1 MRKDLRTIFLFAL
14 LLAGIGYALPIHSG
28 RNVSDDQMLPSTIE
42 HRPVFALTARRDSLV
57 VAAYT
62 ASAYHE
68 ARLAETLHRSFSGIE
83 KRFEFQP
90 FGMVPDWWDEVTAS
104 LIRALEGSQ
113 SPSAR
118 LDEKTLEVRAV
129 VAPES
134 SARERLMEMRDTLP
148 SFLDVKLNLLDPGP
162 AVSAQELCQRQ
173 FAELESGP
181 VKFEQSTTRMRSSAF
196 IVLDRIT
203 ALADACRHSP
213 LFIIGHT
220 DSSGSEQ
227 WNQQLSLARAEAV
240 ARYLGERGIDSDR
253 MIAVGAG
260 SSVPVA
266 SNATRYGRS
275 LNRRIEFKFSDTL
288 KDTYSGDVSL
298 TSSMSNN
305 NVALGGT
312 GGLPR
317 TP

>member
-1 MRKDLRTIFLFAL
+1 MLKDLRTIFLFAL
-14 LLAGIGYALPIHSG
+14 LLAGIGYSLPIHSG
-28 RNVSDDQMLPSTIE
+28 RNVSDDKMPPSTVE
-42 HRPVFALTARRDSLV
+42 HRPVFSLTARRDSLV
-57 VAAYT
+57 LAAYT
-62 ASAYHE
+62 ASAHHE
-68 ARLAETLHRSFSGIE
+68 ARLTETLHRSFSGIE
-83 KRFEFQP
+83 KRLEFQP
-90 FGMVPDWWDEVTAS
+90 FGMVPDWWDEVTAG
-104 LIRALEGSQ
+104 LIHALEGSR

-118 LDEKTLEVRAV
+118 LDENTLEVRAV
-129 VAPES
+129 VAAES
-134 SARERLMEMRDTLP
+134 SARERLMKMRDTLP
-148 SFLDVKLNLLDPGP
+148 SFLDVELNLLDPGP
-162 AVSAQELCQRQ
+162 TVSAQELCQRQ

-181 VKFEQSTTRMRSSAF
+181 VKFEQSTTQMRSSAF

-213 LFIIGHT
+213 LLITGHT
-220 DSSGSEQ
+220 DSSGSEE
-227 WNQQLSLARAEAV
+227 WNRQLSLARAEAV
-240 ARYLGERGIDSDR
+240 ARYLGERGIDPDR
-253 MIAVGAG
+253 LIAAGAG

-275 LNRRIEFKFSDTL
+275 LNRRIEFEFSDAIR
-288 KDTYSGDVSL
+288 DAYSGDVRL